1 MPADSET
8 LSLSL
13 YIYTHIYI
21 YIHIPNYICIYA
33 CIHTYI
39 HTYIHKMSIYIYV
52 QKVVSLRRGGS
63 GSCAGTC
70 EDGAVEHLGHK
81 FGFGIQAWS
90 GFAP

>member
-1 MPADSET
+1 M
-8 LSLSL
+8 
-13 YIYTHIYI
+13 
-21 YIHIPNYICIYA
+21 YICIY
-33 CIHTYI
+33 TYI
-39 HTYIHKMSIYIYV
+39 HTYIRCLYIYV